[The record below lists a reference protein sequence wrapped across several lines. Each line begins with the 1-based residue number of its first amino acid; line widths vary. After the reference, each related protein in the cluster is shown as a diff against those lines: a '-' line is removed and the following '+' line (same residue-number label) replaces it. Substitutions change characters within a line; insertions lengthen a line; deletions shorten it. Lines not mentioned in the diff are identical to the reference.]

1 MKKLICIVIMVIFF
15 GGAIFADEQIDDI
28 GISESDFDLSPIDL
42 VLDDDFSD
50 KVFQLRVESNG
61 NYSYEDYKR
70 DKTLNL
76 SEKSNEPPLLR
87 DFEMRKDVD
96 NEITLLSRKLYYG
109 NLSMGGK
116 LKSNYLD
123 PDKSSSSSVFSKYKY
138 GRLTLNSEY
147 TRKDNERNY
156 EYSERFK
163 FTSEYNIYG
172 DFSLKYI
179 FNQKVNS
186 DTYQRGVGIK
196 YKPKQ
201 LDEIVEF
208 SADVQNKY
216 TSTTAPSQQLNFET
230 KLYF

>member
-70 DKTLNL
+70 DKTLNI
-76 SEKSNEPPLLR
+76 SGKNNEPPLLR
-87 DFEMRKDVD
+87 DFEARRDVD
-96 NEITLLSRKLYYG
+96 NEVTLLSRKLYYG

-123 PDKSSSSSVFSKYKY
+123 PDKSSSSSVFC
-138 GRLTLNSEY
+138 E
-147 TRKDNERNY
+147 
-156 EYSERFK
+156 
-163 FTSEYNIYG
+163 
-172 DFSLKYI
+172 
-179 FNQKVNS
+179 
-186 DTYQRGVGIK
+186 
-196 YKPKQ
+196 
-201 LDEIVEF
+201 
-208 SADVQNKY
+208 
-216 TSTTAPSQQLNFET
+216 
-230 KLYF
+230 